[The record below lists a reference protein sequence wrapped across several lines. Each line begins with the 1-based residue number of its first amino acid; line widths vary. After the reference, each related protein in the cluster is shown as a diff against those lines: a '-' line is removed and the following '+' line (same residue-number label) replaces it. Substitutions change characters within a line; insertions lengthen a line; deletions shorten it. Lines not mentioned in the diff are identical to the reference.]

1 GAAAVAGLCAHV
13 RLDEPGDRALGVVDG
28 GVQAEHLAVGEAGGA
43 AHPEHLLADGGLG
56 GLADPDRLAADVD
69 VAGRLGRRVVV
80 LDEREVALAGEDG
93 LVDGGDRRAALL
105 VGPLVAAERAVT
117 GRQEGRG
124 AVARGDVEAQGAAGV
139 GGEDGVTAG
148 HEGPEGAGGLLD
160 GGHAGAEAL
169 DGGFQAVP
177 LVAGDGA
184 VRGDQDLVGARVDRP
199 GGAGDA
205 GLGLQGLRP
214 GLQLAHAVV
223 DLAHGRARPLGLH
236 DHLVVVSLDD
246 VDDELLLVAVVVG
259 TGEAVTEEPGELRG
273 EVRGVRRLQCLR
285 RRCRL
290 VRRAVLRGVGVR
302 EQQRGSAERHDAARR
317 YRGLALRNSL
327 VTQTSRPPGGGP
339 GSGRRSAAG
348 GRRDGRWYA
357 RTGWGVQSRAG
368 TFS

>member
-1 GAAAVAGLCAHV
+1 HRPAADPGVGAAGASPTRCASGPARGSGAGRVVPRYAPRGVRVRGTSVGLGQTLLAGAPTRAVARTGLAVAALRARPGVLARLPAGTGVLAARLVAAARAEGGADRGQGRGDRLEEGLPAVGAVAAATGGQADVQSVAGEHGAAAVAGLCAHV

-93 LVDGGDRRAALL
+93 LVDGGDGRAALL

-184 VRGDQDLVGARVDRP
+184 VRGDQDLVGA
-199 GGAGDA
+199 
-205 GLGLQGLRP
+205 
-214 GLQLAHAVV
+214 
-223 DLAHGRARPLGLH
+223 
-236 DHLVVVSLDD
+236 
-246 VDDELLLVAVVVG
+246 
-259 TGEAVTEEPGELRG
+259 
-273 EVRGVRRLQCLR
+273 
-285 RRCRL
+285 
-290 VRRAVLRGVGVR
+290 
-302 EQQRGSAERHDAARR
+302 
-317 YRGLALRNSL
+317 
-327 VTQTSRPPGGGP
+327 
-339 GSGRRSAAG
+339 
-348 GRRDGRWYA
+348 
-357 RTGWGVQSRAG
+357 
-368 TFS
+368 